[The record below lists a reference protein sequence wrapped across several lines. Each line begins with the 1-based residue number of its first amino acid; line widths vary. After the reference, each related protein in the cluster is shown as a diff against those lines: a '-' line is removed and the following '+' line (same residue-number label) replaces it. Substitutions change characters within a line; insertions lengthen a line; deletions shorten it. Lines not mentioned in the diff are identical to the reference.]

1 MISFQSIFFIISKSE
16 SKFSTGAYA
25 ITLSQVTSE
34 ALNALDE
41 KRLNYTG
48 KYSKKTVNIDAN
60 RIDNRKTRLAVF
72 SYSQICQNVT
82 TGC

>member
-34 ALNALDE
+34 ALNALNE
-41 KRLNYTG
+41 IRLNYTG
-48 KYSKKTVNIDAN
+48 KYSKK
-60 RIDNRKTRLAVF
+60 L
-72 SYSQICQNVT
+72 
-82 TGC
+82 